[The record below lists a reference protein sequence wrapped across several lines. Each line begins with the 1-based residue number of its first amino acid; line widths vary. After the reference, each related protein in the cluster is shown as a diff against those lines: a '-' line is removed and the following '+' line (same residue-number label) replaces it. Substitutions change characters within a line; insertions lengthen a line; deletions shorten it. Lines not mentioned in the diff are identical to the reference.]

1 MELIE
6 EIHIETIINS
16 IVALATVATLIVIW
30 LTLREM
36 KTERTISYE
45 PIILGLN
52 FQIFSF
58 CKYENEV
65 PRPYCST
72 IKKDALALNP
82 SEFHLTLRNIGQGL
96 AKNISVNLL
105 TNIDHAK
112 YLNLVQNDLRSY
124 GIDLDMDIKES
135 SCWVQS
141 DEKYGK
147 YFAGNFPYQINFKEK
162 YDYLIPINQQE
173 NEEIKIR
180 LPDSLKLIVTLT
192 IILLEAAESEKF
204 EQYYN
209 RFEKHFELNIQ
220 VQYED
225 NLNNSFEE
233 KFNYVLL
240 NPKIEMKGTWMGK
253 LYSFNLERSVL

>member
-6 EIHIETIINS
+6 DIHIETIINS

-58 CKYENEV
+58 CKYEYEV

-72 IKKDALALNP
+72 NKDNALDSNP
-82 SEFHLTLRNIGQGL
+82 SEFHITLRNIGQGL

-105 TNIDHAK
+105 TNIDYAE
-112 YLNLVQNDLRSY
+112 YLNEVQNDLRSY
-124 GIDLDMDIKES
+124 GIDLDMDIKKS

-141 DEKYGK
+141 DEKFG
-147 YFAGNFPYQINFKEK
+147 
-162 YDYLIPINQQE
+162 
-173 NEEIKIR
+173 
-180 LPDSLKLIVTLT
+180 
-192 IILLEAAESEKF
+192 
-204 EQYYN
+204 
-209 RFEKHFELNIQ
+209 
-220 VQYED
+220 
-225 NLNNSFEE
+225 
-233 KFNYVLL
+233 
-240 NPKIEMKGTWMGK
+240 
-253 LYSFNLERSVL
+253 